1 MEESEDLKQEET
13 EKYKNLQ
20 YRMYKSEYPKEND
33 VVIVSSNLL
42 TLSIFINFII
52 V

>member
-1 MEESEDLKQEET
+1 MSVGADLKQEET

-33 VVIVSSNLL
+33 VVVVS
-42 TLSIFINFII
+42 
-52 V
+52 

>member
-33 VVIVSSNLL
+33 VVIAS
-42 TLSIFINFII
+42 
-52 V
+52 